1 MTGYIDSHNGSMNT
15 FDSHRCTG
23 YILSCLLSYYGYG
36 SKRYIR
42 WEIHMDDIFLQSIVC
57 VKEEKLRM
65 LLVVLLLSSRLVE
78 KYL

>member
-1 MTGYIDSHNGSMNT
+1 
-15 FDSHRCTG
+15 
-23 YILSCLLSYYGYG
+23 
-36 SKRYIR
+36 
-42 WEIHMDDIFLQSIVC
+42 MDDIFLQSIVC